1 MANSTLAPA
10 PAAGHA
16 AEPEKKSKKKL
27 LIMVVGVLVLAFGAY
42 YLLVMKPAATAAAVT
57 AAPVKPELGAVVKL
71 DPIYINL
78 SGGHFLKLGLALQGS
93 KSAPKDLDGSQAL
106 DSAISMFSGQD
117 MATVADNE
125 KREAMKKKLSTEV
138 AELYPDGEVV
148 GIYFTEFVMQ

>member
-27 LIMVVGVLVLAFGAY
+27 LIMIVGVLVLAFGAY
-42 YLLVMKPAATAAAVT
+42 YMLVMKPAATAAAAT

-93 KSAPKDLDGSQAL
+93 KSAPKELDGSQAL

-117 MATVADNE
+117 MATVADNA
-125 KREAMKKKLSTEV
+125 KREEMKKKLSEQV
-138 AELYPDGEVV
+138 AESYPEGEVV